1 MRNMKLFAVL
11 LGLVLCYSLAL
22 GQMHSFHEQIPDAP
36 NPARLVNDFAGMM
49 NASESDQLE
58 AKLEDFEKKTSNEIV
73 VVTIASLQDL
83 EVDEFALELGRK
95 WNIGKASK
103 KNGVLILAAQAE
115 HRINIS
121 PAYGLQGAL
130 PDMLCARIIREF
142 MTPAFKKGQFYS
154 GFDQAADAVIAATKG
169 EFTNDT
175 PEKGKEK
182 KTPPI
187 FIFILFII
195 LLIYLFVR
203 RNSSSTYVSRR
214 GYRNIGGGY
223 WGGGF
228 GGFGGFGG
236 GGGNSDGGFGGF
248 GGGGGGFDGGGSSG
262 GW

>member
-1 MRNMKLFAVL
+1 MRNTILFAVL
-11 LGLVLCYSLAL
+11 LGLGLVLCSALAL

-49 NASESDQLE
+49 SASETDQLE
-58 AKLEDFEKKTSNEIV
+58 DKLEDFEKQTSNEIV

-142 MTPAFKKGQFYS
+142 MTPAFKKGQFYV
-154 GFDQAADAVIAATKG
+154 GFDQAADAIIAATKG

-175 PEKGKEK
+175 PEKEK

-187 FIFILFII
+187 FIFILFIM

-203 RNSSSTYVSRR
+203 RNSTSTYVSRR
-214 GYRNIGGGY
+214 GYRNMGGGY
-223 WGGGF
+223 WG
-228 GGFGGFGG
+228 
-236 GGGNSDGGFGGF
+236 GGFGGF